1 MKGLYIVLI
10 PSRGESLLKGLYI
23 VGMASQEQYEVGDIS
38 ERKDFLKMDGELR
51 ALCGLSRSDVRLA
64 KYMLFKRFQLGSDM
78 FGRSINLVEKL
89 SLLVEKELQECRRD
103 LSYWTDLAE
112 SSELQNGELELTVA
126 YLRSFKW
133 PWHSDQTTHQ
143 PLQLITELSSFH
155 RKLCC
160 VLAKIKEASNYL
172 KQIHKKFV
180 VQVEQEQNRTLEDA
194 LNLFAGCFHGLR
206 QALDALNVEIREVE
220 ADDSIDGRDFEA
232 SHREAPLARSGR
244 SAGHGVKAHLNALE
258 EAVEGLSRNYERGS
272 TSEPEDGVV
281 LASRVVC
288 VNAWIGTLGAVPI
301 SRPILIGSCAFA
313 FLAWTLRSKFNR
325 PSYPLGVVVVEAR
338 RPSQDEK
345 FWLSKWSAGALA
357 LGGSLYAYQNMDW
370 MLPWAKENG
379 RYALEWFRAVVYEK
393 VMNFVNETLPGMI
406 NPDRSVTDAEVT
418 EAVEQFKQSLKV
430 WESNLTASPVGKAWL
445 DEQRRVIEKAEKDK
459 GVKDKEAWRQ
469 NMAAATARLDLEM
482 KSPVSGLLWG
492 HLLNSAL
499 LHVSQLYVS
508 SLMALQQVD
517 RVIEQNKVT
526 MGMTSGLPIVILGLA
541 GWKAMVKLLWPGES
555 KSVRDKQLAAAKLKR
570 VLADV
575 ERSVIQVYSLEE
587 IKQRRDL
594 LVLRGDG
601 GGDGGSSVSGG
612 PSSPMSPA
620 FQRSY
625 SMAASPPRQTIA
637 IATAATP
644 GHTVESN
651 VAQHKMELDVANGEQ
666 CYNILRLRRGLAKAF
681 SDHNLL
687 TSFLD
692 KVKRTLNLGG
702 RFRARSANEAQ
713 LRMWAPVRLLYRLC
727 FGESIKHASSQ
738 SEEYEHIL
746 KDLLAIETNDDEIPA
761 RVKIAIISKLKGY
774 RCFGK

>member
-1 MKGLYIVLI
+1 M
-10 PSRGESLLKGLYI
+10 
-23 VGMASQEQYEVGDIS
+23 S

-64 KYMLFKRFQLGSDM
+64 KFMLFKRFRLGSDM

-112 SSELQNGELELTVA
+112 SSELQHGELELTVA
-126 YLRSFKW
+126 HMRSFMW
-133 PWHSDQTTHQ
+133 PWHSGQTTRQ

-160 VLAKIKEASNYL
+160 VLAQIKEASNSL

-180 VQVEQEQNRTLEDA
+180 IQVEQEQNKTLEDA

-220 ADDSIDGRDFEA
+220 ADNSIENRDLE
-232 SHREAPLARSGR
+232 SR
-244 SAGHGVKAHLNALE
+244 VKAHLKALE
-258 EAVEGLSRNYERGS
+258 EAVEGLSQNYYRG
-272 TSEPEDGVV
+272 TTREPEDGVV

-288 VNAWIGTLGAVPI
+288 VNAWIGTLGSVPI

-313 FLAWTLRSKFNR
+313 FLAWTLRSKFSR

-345 FWLSKWSAGALA
+345 FWLSKWCAGALT
-357 LGGSLYAYQNMDW
+357 LGGSLYAYQNLDW
-370 MLPWAKENG
+370 MMPWAKENG

-418 EAVEQFKQSLKV
+418 EAVEQFKQSLRV
-430 WESNLTASPVGKAWL
+430 WESNLTASPVGKSWL

-459 GVKDKEAWRQ
+459 GVKDKEAWRL

-587 IKQRRDL
+587 VKQRRDL

-601 GGDGGSSVSGG
+601 GGGGSGGVSGG
-612 PSSPMSPA
+612 PPSPMGPA
-620 FQRSY
+620 LQRSY
-625 SMAASPPRQTIA
+625 SMAASPPRQSYIA
-637 IATAATP
+637 
-644 GHTVESN
+644 GHEVETN

-666 CYNILRLRRGLAKAF
+666 CYNLLRLRRGLAKAF

-692 KVKRTLNLGG
+692 RVRRALNLGG